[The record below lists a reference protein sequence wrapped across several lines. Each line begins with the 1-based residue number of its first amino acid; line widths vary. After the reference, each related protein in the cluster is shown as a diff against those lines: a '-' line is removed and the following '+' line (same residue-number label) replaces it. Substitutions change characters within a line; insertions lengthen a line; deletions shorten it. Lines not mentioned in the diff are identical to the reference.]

1 MHTVSEVSN
10 YILLSLVLAV
20 VVFFSGCAGQS
31 GPTFILDKKIIINGS
46 RAVTIRNSSE
56 NKVDAEF
63 IQEMKDL
70 LDLDAKATLMP

>member
-1 MHTVSEVSN
+1 MKASELSSC
-10 YILLSLVLAV
+10 ILLSLVLAV
-20 VVFFSGCAGQS
+20 VVFLSGCAGQK

-70 LDLDAKATLMP
+70 LDLDSKVSLVP